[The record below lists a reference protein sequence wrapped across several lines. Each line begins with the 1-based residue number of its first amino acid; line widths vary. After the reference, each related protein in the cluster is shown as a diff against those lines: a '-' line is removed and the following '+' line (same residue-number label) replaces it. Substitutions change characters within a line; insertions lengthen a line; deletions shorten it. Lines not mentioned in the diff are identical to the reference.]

1 MFSLKEAKTL
11 SLLDL
16 FYQITTTL
24 SIFASCVSIAF
35 IIYVIL
41 KTKGLNPYVIFAVGT
56 VKAVTSRRLRKIVL
70 ITLTSTL
77 FLFTAYLME
86 IFFEKLIYKTLEMSA
101 LLLFLVSASLLL
113 VSYFRQEK
121 VSV

>member
-1 MFSLKEAKTL
+1 
-11 SLLDL
+11 
-16 FYQITTTL
+16 
-24 SIFASCVSIAF
+24 
-35 IIYVIL
+35 
-41 KTKGLNPYVIFAVGT
+41 VIFAVGT

-77 FLFTAYLME
+77 VLFTAYLME
-86 IFFEKLIYKTLEMSA
+86 VFFGKLIYKTLEMSA

-113 VSYFRQEK
+113 VSYFQQEK

>member
-1 MFSLKEAKTL
+1 M

-35 IIYVIL
+35 ITYVIL

-56 VKAVTSRRLRKIVL
+56 VKAVTLRRLGKIVL
-70 ITLTSTL
+70 VTLTSTL
-77 FLFTAYLME
+77 FLFTAYLTE

-113 VSYFRQEK
+113 VSYFQKEK